1 MGIVNKFVNLLKGI
15 LIVLKCLWLN
25 VGLLFNFN
33 LMLFLLRLGKEFIF
47 RNFCILL
54 KDILVLVNKWSVFFM
69 EIEIE
74 NFIIFKVDIS
84 VKIWKVVRWL
94 LVRSS
99 VVMEMNLV
107 IGVLVK
113 YKELKFER
121 MVFF

>member
-74 NFIIFKVDIS
+74 NFIIFKVDIN

-94 LVRSS
+94 LVRSN